1 MPHRLEPSSDARGE
15 FSEQNP
21 EFTGGQYGGRW
32 VGEIAQTGAEV
43 GVNFPG
49 TFGWLE
55 STNGPGAKELR
66 EQMARDDLD
75 TCVFL
80 DQASL
85 AEVENGQTE
94 GAMSG
99 LTPASTS
106 TRER

>member
-1 MPHRLEPSSDARGE
+1 MTNLLEPNNDSLGD
-15 FSEQNP
+15 FLEQNP
-21 EFTGGQYGGRW
+21 EFTRRQYRVRW
-32 VGEIAQTGAEV
+32 IGENAQTGSE
-43 GVNFPG
+43 GGFNFPG

-75 TCVFL
+75 NCVFL